1 MYYKQKYCIS
11 YSRPAQGSDCTPLHP
26 CNVSQCLNK
35 VTHTTLQE
43 GVTALGMA
51 SQEGHVAAVKLLLEA
66 KAKTDR
72 QAKVTLA
79 AMTYLPKSELK

>member
-1 MYYKQKYCIS
+1 MI
-11 YSRPAQGSDCTPLHP
+11 AHLCTLAMS
-26 CNVSQCLNK
+26 VSVWIKLLILL
-35 VTHTTLQE
+35 LQE

>member
-1 MYYKQKYCIS
+1 MI
-11 YSRPAQGSDCTPLHP
+11 AHLCTLAMS
-26 CNVSQCLNK
+26 VSVWTKLLILL
-35 VTHTTLQE
+35 LQE

>member
-26 CNVSQCLNK
+26 CNVSQCLLILL
-35 VTHTTLQE
+35 LQE

>member
-11 YSRPAQGSDCTPLHP
+11 YSRLAQGSDCTLLHP
-26 CNVSQCLNK
+26 CNVNQCLD
-35 VTHTTLQE
+35 VATLLLLQE

-51 SQEGHVAAVKLLLEA
+51 SQEGHVAVVKLLLEA
-66 KAKTDR
+66 KAKTDI

-79 AMTYLPKSELK
+79 AITYLP

>member
-1 MYYKQKYCIS
+1 MS
-11 YSRPAQGSDCTPLHP
+11 
-26 CNVSQCLNK
+26 VSAWIKLLLLL
-35 VTHTTLQE
+35 LQE

-51 SQEGHVAAVKLLLEA
+51 SQEGHVAVVKLLLEA
-66 KAKTDR
+66 KAKTDI

>member
-1 MYYKQKYCIS
+1 MI
-11 YSRPAQGSDCTPLHP
+11 AHLCTLAMS
-26 CNVSQCLNK
+26 VSVWIKLLILL
-35 VTHTTLQE
+35 LQE

-72 QAKVTLA
+72 QAKVTPA

>member
-1 MYYKQKYCIS
+1 MI
-11 YSRPAQGSDCTPLHP
+11 AHLCTLAMS
-26 CNVSQCLNK
+26 VSVWIKLLILL
-35 VTHTTLQE
+35 LQE

-51 SQEGHVAAVKLLLEA
+51 SQEGHVAVVKLLLEA
-66 KAKTDR
+66 KAKTDI

>member
-1 MYYKQKYCIS
+1 MI
-11 YSRPAQGSDCTPLHP
+11 AHLCTLAMS
-26 CNVSQCLNK
+26 VSVWIKLLILL
-35 VTHTTLQE
+35 LQE

-79 AMTYLPKSELK
+79 AMTYLPKSELKL